1 MGIFKDFGVEPVL
14 LLAQIVNFVILLY
27 LLKRFLYQPILK
39 VLEERKNKIA
49 ASLKQAE
56 EIQKRFEE
64 STTRQAEI
72 LDQARK
78 ESSALIQTAK
88 EEAKILSDQMQSEA
102 KKSIEET
109 VKRTQQSLEL
119 ENQKMVSEARNQ
131 IVEMVATAIEKVV
144 GKTLKNSDKERLI
157 QKAIKDIKDE
167 N

>member
-1 MGIFKDFGVEPVL
+1 M
-14 LLAQIVNFVILLY
+14 LLAQIVNFVILIFILQ
-27 LLKRFLYQPILK
+27 RFLYKPILR

-64 STTRQAEI
+64 STTKQEEI

-78 ESSALIQTAK
+78 EATTFIQTAK
-88 EEAKILSDQMQSEA
+88 EEAKLLSDQLQNET
-102 KKSIEET
+102 KKSIDET

-119 ENQKMVSEARNQ
+119 DNQKMILEARNQ
-131 IVEMVATAIEKVV
+131 IVEMVAIATEKVV
-144 GKTLKNSDKERLI
+144 GKALKDSDKERLI
-157 QKAIKDIKDE
+157 QKAIKDIKNE

>member
-1 MGIFKDFGVEPVL
+1 MEIFKDFGVEPVL

-49 ASLKQAE
+49 TSLKQAE
-56 EIQKRFEE
+56 DIQKRFEE
-64 STTRQAEI
+64 STTKQAEI

-102 KKSIEET
+102 KKSIDET

-119 ENQKMVSEARNQ
+119 ENQKMILEARNQ
-131 IVEMVATAIEKVV
+131 NH
-144 GKTLKNSDKERLI
+144 LLI
-157 QKAIKDIKDE
+157 L
-167 N
+167 